1 MEKYMIKWKYKP
13 NGNCP
18 VQAEGWFIGYYF
30 YFRARWDQATIEF
43 SKTETGWENDL
54 IHTRYVLTTTEEYK
68 AGWLPKWKC
77 KLLIWKGCIKFLFC
91 GKRKL
96 PNTF

>member
-1 MEKYMIKWKYKP
+1 MIKWKYKP
-13 NGNCP
+13 SGNCP

-30 YFRARWDQATIEF
+30 YFRARHNKASIEF
-43 SKTETGWENDL
+43 SKTEAGWENDL
-54 IHTRYVLTTTEEYK
+54 IHARYVLTTTEEYK

-77 KLLIWKGCIKFLFC
+77 RLLIWKGCVMFLFC